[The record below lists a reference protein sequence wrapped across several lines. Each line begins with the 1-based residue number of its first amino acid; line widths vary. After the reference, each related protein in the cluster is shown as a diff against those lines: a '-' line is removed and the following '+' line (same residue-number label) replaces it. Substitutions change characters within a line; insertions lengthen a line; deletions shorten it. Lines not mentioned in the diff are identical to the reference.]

1 LQHSKN
7 GIFTNFAPAG
17 HSLAR
22 SFRGHAR
29 GELPQLVTDER
40 QEVGS
45 SLAVTC
51 GGRIEEA
58 GQIGTDP

>member
-7 GIFTNFAPAG
+7 AIITDFTTAG

-22 SFRGHAR
+22 SFRGRAR
-29 GELPQLVTDER
+29 GELPQLVADER
-40 QEVGS
+40 QEVDSGR
-45 SLAVTC
+45 AVTC

-58 GQIGTDP
+58 G